1 MADLQEMTTPPP
13 HPPTHPVPIATTV
26 MPSAVQTASAVIDV
40 RNLSKRFKI
49 FPGPWSRL
57 GEWLTRKPH
66 HDDFWALKDIS
77 LHVGKGECVGII
89 GPNGSGKSTLLKLLT
104 RTLEPTSG
112 SFTINGRLLSLLELG
127 TGFNVEL
134 TGRENV
140 VHSAELLAFPPG
152 YAARKMEAIESFAEL
167 GDFFDRPVKLYSSGM
182 FVRLAFSMFMC
193 FDPEVLIIDEAL
205 SVGDVFF
212 QQKCFQ
218 QLHRIMESG
227 TTLLFVSHDMGAI
240 RSLCDRILVLS
251 KGECIFSGDPDEGV
265 TRYFAIMGKEQQNPT
280 RAATKGHAMPPHG
293 HVPPSDA
300 ASIRAHD
307 ILPLA
312 KSRHGE
318 RGFEITAASLETM
331 HGQPT
336 WIAEIMEP
344 LKLRVLLKASR
355 DIPEPQV
362 GFQLYDR
369 MGTLIFAS
377 GSRQL
382 GHVLKPLAAGEERM
396 IEFVVTCSVQAGPY
410 TLSLA
415 AGEPVEGSPDLGVWH
430 DCHEHL
436 GPLTITWHGQ
446 QTAPFYGIANL
457 PLTMRVV
464 ED

>member
-1 MADLQEMTTPPP
+1 MVHVQDTPSTTPDAGGAPGLVTLP
-13 HPPTHPVPIATTV
+13 APV
-26 MPSAVQTASAVIDV
+26 SVIDV
-40 RNLSKRFKI
+40 KDLSKCFKI
-49 FPGPWSRL
+49 YPTPWARL
-57 GEWLTRKPH
+57 WEWASFGRKSNH
-66 HDDFWALKDIS
+66 EEFWALRDVS
-77 LHVGKGECVGII
+77 LEVRKGECVGII

-104 RTLEPTSG
+104 KTLVPTSG
-112 SFTINGRLLSLLELG
+112 SFEVRGRLLSLLELG
-127 TGFNVEL
+127 TGFNMEL
-134 TGRENV
+134 TGRQNV

-152 YAARKMEAIESFAEL
+152 YALEKMEAIESFAEL

-193 FDPEVLIIDEAL
+193 FDPEILIIDEAL

-251 KGECIFSGDPDEGV
+251 RGKCIFSGDPDEGV
-265 TRYFAIMGKEQQNPT
+265 TRYFAIMGKDSQSASRTVHAP
-280 RAATKGHAMPPHG
+280 AADHKRHAPAA
-293 HVPPSDA
+293 DA
-300 ASIRAHD
+300 ETIRAHN

-318 RGFEITAASLETM
+318 QGFEIIGASLETL
-331 HGQPT
+331 HGEST
-336 WIAEIMEP
+336 WVAEMMEP
-344 LKLRVLLKASR
+344 LKLRFLLKGQR
-355 DIPEPQV
+355 HIPSPQV
-362 GFQLYDR
+362 GFQIYDR
-369 MGTLIFAS
+369 MGTLIFAA

-382 GHVLKPLAAGEERM
+382 GHTLAPLDAGEER
-396 IEFVVTCSVQAGPY
+396 IVEFVLTCSIQAGAY
-410 TLSLA
+410 TISLA
-415 AGEPVEGSPDLGVWH
+415 AGEPVEGYPDLGVWH

-446 QTAPFYGIANL
+446 HTAPFYGVANL
-457 PLTMRVV
+457 PLTMRTV